1 MRTFLPFFIKFLKIF
16 TVIFC
21 IGNVSILFIKW
32 NLYIK
37 LNLSRLFMSE
47 RSVRLLLEDIL
58 GSASKIIRYTGNI
71 LF

>member
-58 GSASKIIRYTGNI
+58 GCASKIIRYTGNI

>member
-1 MRTFLPFFIKFLKIF
+1 MRTFLPFFIKYLKIF